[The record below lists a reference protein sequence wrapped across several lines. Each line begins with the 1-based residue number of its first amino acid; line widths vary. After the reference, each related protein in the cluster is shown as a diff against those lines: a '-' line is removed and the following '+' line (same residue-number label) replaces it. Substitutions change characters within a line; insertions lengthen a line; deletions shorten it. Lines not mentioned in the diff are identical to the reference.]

1 MAKASSKQA
10 SGDDEYDIVAKD
22 NDMFAG
28 CPSKKHEASGMR
40 VHKRSSFNSFLA
52 ETLLEKNLG
61 KRRSVRC
68 NRVLRRRGILVHGG
82 APLLPCRQHHEDGR
96 HRCSLR
102 VFFGSEGC
110 FFFCSVLLDRK
121 FAYECGWRR
130 EINIATTTTPPS
142 DH

>member
-68 NRVLRRRGILVHGG
+68 NRVLRRRGG

-96 HRCSLR
+96 HRCSFR

-110 FFFCSVLLDRK
+110 FFF
-121 FAYECGWRR
+121 FARFYWIENSHTNVVG
-130 EINIATTTTPPS
+130 EGK
-142 DH
+142 

>member
-68 NRVLRRRGILVHGG
+68 NRVLRLRGIVVHGG

-96 HRCSLR
+96 HRFSLR
-102 VFFGSEGC
+102 VFLGSEGC
-110 FFFCSVLLDRK
+110 FFCSVLLDRK

-130 EINIATTTTPPS
+130 EINIATTTT
-142 DH
+142 

>member
-68 NRVLRRRGILVHGG
+68 NRVLRRRDG
-82 APLLPCRQHHEDGR
+82 APLLPCRQHHEVVR
-96 HRCSLR
+96 FAFSLEAKV
-102 VFFGSEGC
+102 VFFFARFYWIENSHTNVVGEG
-110 FFFCSVLLDRK
+110 K
-121 FAYECGWRR
+121 
-130 EINIATTTTPPS
+130 
-142 DH
+142 